1 MIRPRFQ
8 KITFFSKAGPG
19 DREAMP
25 ATFEIRATFDQ
36 QTITVYQAFPEAIA
50 SAALQEN
57 RFVEPFSWNRMSWIK
72 PSFLWLMERSNW
84 GKKSG
89 QERVLGIKITRSGW
103 EKALRLAVLTYPE
116 PKLWPDAS
124 LWRQSFERARVHCQ
138 WDPERSLR
146 GAAQSYYSIQIG
158 LSREILHCYTDE
170 WVVSIADETHRVRKI
185 DALLRRGETNKARL
199 LLPTERIYPWPEGIT
214 RLMSNC

>member
-1 MIRPRFQ
+1 
-8 KITFFSKAGPG
+8 
-19 DREAMP
+19 MP

-36 QTITVYQAFPEAIA
+36 KTITVYQAFPEAIA
-50 SAALQEN
+50 STALKEN

-84 GKKSG
+84 GRKSG
-89 QERVLGIKITRSGW
+89 QERILSIKITRSGW
-103 EKALRLAVLTYPE
+103 EEALQLAILTHPE
-116 PKLWPDAS
+116 PKLWPDAN
-124 LWRQSFERARVHCQ
+124 LWRQSFEKALVYCQ

-158 LSREILHCYTDE
+158 LSREILRRYTDE
-170 WVVSIADETHRVRKI
+170 WVVSIADETPRVRKM
-185 DALLRRGETNKARL
+185 DTLLRQGETKKASL
-199 LLPTERIYPWPEGIT
+199 LLPTERVYPWPEGIT